1 MANIQKRDRKNGPIF
16 RVQVRIKGFP
26 KQTKSFKRL
35 TDAKLW
41 AQQTEAS
48 IRKGEFQNV
57 IKTAGKKTLGDV
69 ITRYRKEVLPRKSEG
84 TQRAEN
90 THLDFWE
97 AAFGVY
103 ALSNIETEKIT
114 EKMTELETTG
124 YSRKVK
130 LEEGE
135 VAKPLPRSLR
145 TLKYYRHTLA
155 VLFKYAKQWNWTG
168 QSPVD
173 GVNKITKL
181 KNERVRY
188 LTEEERAD
196 LLEACKDSDSK
207 QLYPIVVFALSTGA
221 RKGEIMNLTLA
232 DLDLARNQATLRET
246 KNGETRSVPI
256 VPHLRTLLLK
266 EIKNA
271 KALYKK
277 LEIKNKAH
285 WLFPRPDGQEPIY
298 FRKAWYSAL
307 ENAGID
313 DFRFHDL
320 RHSTASYL
328 AMGGATPLEIA
339 AVLGHKTLQM
349 VKRYAHLSETH
360 TAAVVTKMSERIF
373 GASK

>member
-1 MANIQKRDRKNGPIF
+1 MANIQKRERKNGPIF

-26 KQTKSFKRL
+26 VQTKSFKRL
-35 TDAKLW
+35 TDAKMW

-69 ITRYRKEVLPRKSEG
+69 IARYRKEVLPRKSEG
-84 TQRAEN
+84 TQRAES

-103 ALSNIETEKIT
+103 ALSNIEAEKIS

-124 YSRKVK
+124 YSRKTK
-130 LEEGE
+130 LEEGQA
-135 VAKPLPRSLR
+135 AKPIPRSLR

-155 VLFKYAKQWNWTG
+155 MLFKYAKQWNWTG

-181 KNERVRY
+181 KNERIRY
-188 LTEEERAD
+188 LSDKERKD
-196 LLEACKDSDSK
+196 LLKACKDSESK

-221 RKGEIMNLTLA
+221 RKGEIMNLTLGDI
-232 DLDLARNQATLRET
+232 DLVRNQATLRET
-246 KNGETRSVPI
+246 KNRETRSVPI
-256 VPHLRTLLLK
+256 VPHLHELLVK
-266 EIKNA
+266 EIKTA

-277 LEIKNKAH
+277 LELRNQPH

-307 ENAGID
+307 EKAGVD

-328 AMGGATPLEIA
+328 AMGGATPLDIA

-349 VKRYAHLSETH
+349 VKRYAHLSEAH
-360 TAAVVTKMSERIF
+360 TAGVVNKLGERIF
-373 GASK
+373 GTSK